1 MRGFY
6 IGRFQPY
13 HNGHQYMVEEIAEE
27 VDELVLGIGSAGDS
41 HTEKNPFTA
50 GERVMM
56 LTKAVQ
62 PYDLTAYV
70 VPIEDLDRN
79 SVWVSHVQ
87 SMSPAFEVAYSNN
100 PLVIQLFEE
109 AGVEVRQSPMF
120 NRDVLE
126 GSELRQRM
134 IHDEPWKHLVPTPV
148 VEVIEEVDGVERLQR
163 VSETDSTDDEYGVDE
178 AEIGTYRDS
187 EANSDR
193 DSGAETGVSSEP
205 DAE

>member
-1 MRGFY
+1 MWVLTDLAVFINDATDGDGMRGFY

-13 HNGHQYMVEEIAEE
+13 HDGHHRMVEEIATE

-41 HTEKNPFTA
+41 HSPRNPFTA

-56 LTKAVQ
+56 VTKSVS
-62 PYDLTAYV
+62 DLDITTYA

-87 SMSPAFEVAYSNN
+87 SMSPAFDVAYSNN
-100 PLVIQLFEE
+100 PLVIQLFSE

-126 GSELRQRM
+126 GAELRSRM
-134 IHDEPWKHLVPTPV
+134 IHGEDWQSLVPAPV
-148 VEVIEEVDGVERLQR
+148 VDVVDEINGIERIQR
-163 VSETDSTDDEYGVDE
+163 VSDTDANGDSSTDPE
-178 AEIGTYRDS
+178 
-187 EANSDR
+187 
-193 DSGAETGVSSEP
+193 
-205 DAE
+205 